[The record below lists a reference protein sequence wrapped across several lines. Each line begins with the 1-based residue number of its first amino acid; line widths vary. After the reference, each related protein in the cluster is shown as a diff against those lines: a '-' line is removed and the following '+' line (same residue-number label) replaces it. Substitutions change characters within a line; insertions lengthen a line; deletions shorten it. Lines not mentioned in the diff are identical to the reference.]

1 MKSVNKKSPNHRI
14 RQTKPIKKK
23 NHYLKIFNMKELKD
37 PKNYHLINTYVGGLL
52 PKAIAKSGKDVEKKL
67 SRGGRV
73 YNKLNK

>member
-1 MKSVNKKSPNHRI
+1 
-14 RQTKPIKKK
+14 
-23 NHYLKIFNMKELKD
+23 MKELKD